1 MAREAARHVDVI
13 LAGFGFDGLFA
24 GLPRHRLVDLANK
37 VPLAR
42 GPLEQFYD
50 FTFRSVEP
58 TTAAGRVLKY
68 AYFRGTDYPAPRV
81 LAASSR
87 PPTAC
92 RRSFSRPRRSRT
104 RACMSASKSS
114 CRALPRAFA

>member
-1 MAREAARHVDVI
+1 M

-42 GPLEQFYD
+42 APLEQFYD

-58 TTAAGRVLKY
+58 RTVAGRALRY
-68 AYFRGTDYPAPRV
+68 AYFRGSDYPAPHV
-81 LAASSR
+81 LGARPLPPFAGFPRSR
-87 PPTAC
+87 
-92 RRSFSRPRRSRT
+92 RRSR
-104 RACMSASKSS
+104 
-114 CRALPRAFA
+114 